1 MDSNEIR
8 VGKISSVD
16 YPSGTVR
23 VVYEDQDDAVT
34 RPIPLLSF
42 EYLMPEVDDMVL
54 VLHLSNGTEAGIV
67 IGRPWSD
74 QRVPPEN
81 GKGLYR
87 KDFHNEVGKAFLR
100 FSEKDSETLTLHVK
114 NLVIEAENVTA
125 KAEKDIVL
133 DATGNVTIK
142 AAGKISAAAA
152 GAFTAKGSSATIDAP
167 TTSVTGSMTVAQDA
181 TASGISVAH
190 HTHATPHGTSG
201 PPL

>member
-16 YPSGTVR
+16 YTSGTVR

-54 VLHLSNGTEAGIV
+54 VLHLSNGTEAGFV

-74 QRVPPEN
+74 RRVPPES
-81 GKGLYR
+81 GQGLYR

-100 FSEKDSETLTLHVK
+100 FNEKDNETMTLHVK

-142 AAGKISAAAA
+142 AAGAL
-152 GAFTAKGSSATIDAP
+152 TVKGSSATIDAP
-167 TTSVTGSMTVAQDA
+167 ATSVTGSMTVAQDA

-190 HTHATPHGTSG
+190 HTHPTPHGVSG
-201 PPL
+201 APQ

>member
-16 YPSGTVR
+16 YESGMVR

-54 VLHLSNGTEAGIV
+54 VLHLSNGTEMGV
-67 IGRPWSD
+67 VMGRPWSE

-81 GKGLYR
+81 GKGFYR
-87 KDFHNEVGKAFLR
+87 KDFHNEAGKAYLR
-100 FSEKDSETLTLHVK
+100 FAEQENETMTLHVK
-114 NLVIEAENVTA
+114 NLIIEAENTTVKT
-125 KAEKDIVL
+125 EKDIL
-133 DATGNVTIK
+133 LNATGNIVMK
-142 AAGKISAAAA
+142 AAGKISAEAS
-152 GAFTAKGSSATIDAP
+152 GSFTAKGASATIDAP
-167 TTSVTGSMTVAQDA
+167 STSVTGSMTVAPDA

-190 HTHATPHGTSG
+190 HTHKTPHGVSDA
-201 PPL
+201 PQ

>member
-16 YPSGTVR
+16 YTSGTVR

-54 VLHLSNGTEAGIV
+54 VLHLSNGTEAGFV

-74 QRVPPEN
+74 QRVPPES
-81 GKGLYR
+81 GQGMYR

-100 FSEKDSETLTLHVK
+100 FSEKNNETMTLHVK

-133 DATGNVTIK
+133 DATRNVTIK
-142 AAGKISAAAA
+142 AAGAL
-152 GAFTAKGSSATIDAP
+152 TVKGSSATIDAP
-167 TTSVTGSMTVAQDA
+167 ATSVTGSMTVAQDA

-190 HTHATPHGTSG
+190 HTHTTPHGVSG
-201 PPL
+201 APQ

>member
-16 YPSGTVR
+16 YTSGTVR

-54 VLHLSNGTEAGIV
+54 VLHLSNGTEAGVV

-74 QRVPPEN
+74 QRVPPES
-81 GKGLYR
+81 GQGLYR

-100 FSEKDSETLTLHVK
+100 FSEKDDETMTLHVK

-142 AAGKISAAAA
+142 AAGAL
-152 GAFTAKGSSATIDAP
+152 TVKGSSATIDAP
-167 TTSVTGSMTVAQDA
+167 ATSVTGSMTVAQDA

-190 HTHATPHGTSG
+190 HTHTTPHGVSG
-201 PPL
+201 APQ

>member
-16 YPSGTVR
+16 YTSGTVR

-54 VLHLSNGTEAGIV
+54 VLHLSNGTEAGVV

-74 QRVPPEN
+74 QRVPPER
-81 GKGLYR
+81 GQGLYR

-100 FSEKDSETLTLHVK
+100 FSEKDNETMTLHVK

-142 AAGKISAAAA
+142 AAGAL
-152 GAFTAKGSSATIDAP
+152 TVKGSSATIDAP
-167 TTSVTGSMTVAQDA
+167 ATSVTGSMTVAQDA

-190 HTHATPHGTSG
+190 HTHTTPHGVSG
-201 PPL
+201 APQ

>member
-74 QRVPPEN
+74 RRVPPEN

-100 FSEKDSETLTLHVK
+100 FSEKDSETMTLHVK
-114 NLVIEAENVTA
+114 KSRN
-125 KAEKDIVL
+125 
-133 DATGNVTIK
+133 
-142 AAGKISAAAA
+142 
-152 GAFTAKGSSATIDAP
+152 
-167 TTSVTGSMTVAQDA
+167 
-181 TASGISVAH
+181 
-190 HTHATPHGTSG
+190 
-201 PPL
+201 

>member
-16 YPSGTVR
+16 YTSGTVR

-54 VLHLSNGTEAGIV
+54 VLHLSNGTEAGVV

-74 QRVPPEN
+74 QRVPPES
-81 GKGLYR
+81 GQGLYR

-100 FSEKDSETLTLHVK
+100 FSEKDSETMTLHVK

-142 AAGKISAAAA
+142 AAGAL
-152 GAFTAKGSSATIDAP
+152 TVKGSSATIDAP

-190 HTHATPHGTSG
+190 HTHTTPHGVSG
-201 PPL
+201 APQ